1 MGWARGQAA
10 RRCYQRTYVGPSSE
24 PEYHLRVTDSPLVQ
38 ALHRG
43 SYRLTRP
50 RERVAALIG
59 TRRGHFTAQDLVE
72 AARRQGSRVGRATIF
87 RALDTFAEL
96 GVVERIDLPNGEHAY
111 VVCEPDVAHH
121 HHVVCTSCGRS
132 AEVVGCSIADLAG
145 QAAART
151 GYRVD
156 EHRIE
161 LYGLCPSCAAA
172 LEDPS

>member
-1 MGWARGQAA
+1 M
-10 RRCYQRTYVGPSSE
+10 S
-24 PEYHLRVTDSPLVQ
+24 DSPLID
-38 ALHRG
+38 ALQRG

-59 TRRGHFTAQDLVE
+59 NRRGHFTASDLVE

-111 VVCEPDVAHH
+111 VVCEPELAHH

-132 AEVVGCSIADLAG
+132 TEVEGCSIADLARE
-145 QAAART
+145 ASTRT

-156 EHRIE
+156 THRIE
-161 LYGLCPSCAAA
+161 LYGLCPECASG
-172 LEDPS
+172 D